1 MYDDRISCSG
11 GGVTLLPIYFNID
24 TIILRWRM
32 FIVVCC
38 YDTSLQILYSPL
50 KIDFLQY
57 LPIALHTARFVKY
70 RLYYRNQ
77 REKLV

>member
-1 MYDDRISCSG
+1 MKLYDDRISCSG

-38 YDTSLQILYSPL
+38 IEFDFGLIWLALQL
-50 KIDFLQY
+50 
-57 LPIALHTARFVKY
+57 
-70 RLYYRNQ
+70 
-77 REKLV
+77 